1 VTRSGRSAFPVL
13 AVSLAL
19 GGCYSYSSLA
29 TDQPAPAQ
37 YVEITLN
44 DRGRLALE
52 RNVGPEVMTVAGS
65 VGSVSDS
72 GFVLR
77 VALVTDIHRGF
88 TKWAGEPVTV
98 QTDWVRQVRER
109 RFSGVRTA
117 ILIGSTAGAVALA
130 AATPLVAR
138 IFGDSNG
145 PNGGDGG
152 PVDH

>member
-1 VTRSGRSAFPVL
+1 ML
-13 AVSLAL
+13 AASLAL
-19 GGCYSYSSLA
+19 GGCYSYTSPA

-44 DRGRLALE
+44 DRGRVGLE
-52 RNVGPEVMTVAGS
+52 RNIGPEVLTAAGS
-65 VGSVSDS
+65 VASVSDS

-77 VALVTDIHRGF
+77 VELVTDIRHNLTR
-88 TKWAGEPVTV
+88 WAGEPVTV
-98 QTDWVRQVRER
+98 RTDWVRQVRER

-130 AATPLVAR
+130 ATMPLVSR

-145 PNGGDGG
+145 PNGNDGG